1 MTSTVARHRF
11 EAELTL
17 SGRSGTYVVVP
28 LEVPTVFGSRRPPVR
43 GTVNGVPFRS
53 TIAPYG
59 DAFYL
64 GVNRELRTRAG
75 AEAGDTV
82 VVELERDDEPREVE
96 VPADLA
102 EALTAD
108 AAALGTF
115 ESLSYTHRKEYVRW
129 IDEAKREATR
139 RKRIEQAVVM
149 LREGKAKR

>member
-1 MTSTVARHRF
+1 VAKHRF

-17 SGRSGTYVVVP
+17 SGRSGTYLVVP
-28 LEVPTVFGSRRPPVR
+28 LDVPAVFGGRRSPVR

-96 VPADLA
+96 VPPDLG
-102 EALTAD
+102 EALAAD
-108 AAALGTF
+108 AGALATF
-115 ESLSYTHRKEYVRW
+115 DGLSYTHRKEYVDW
-129 IDEAKREATR
+129 IEEAKREATR
-139 RKRIEQAVVM
+139 RKRIEKAVVM
-149 LREGKAKR
+149 LREGKTKR